1 MFSSK
6 ITEKYLVVQVM
17 VEKPIEK
24 LLRKYLGISVPRI
37 ILGVLMIIFAILI
50 FIKPELLAYIIALYL
65 LIAGMLIP
73 VSYTHLTLPT
83 N

>member
-6 ITEKYLVVQVM
+6 ITKKYLVVQVM

-65 LIAGMLIP
+65 LIAGMLI
-73 VSYTHLTLPT
+73 LTGEMLKSRRL
-83 N
+83 

>member
-65 LIAGMLIP
+65 LIAGMLI
-73 VSYTHLTLPT
+73 LTGEMLKSRRL
-83 N
+83 